1 MKVKILSD
9 ITSWKTYRN
18 LKTGKVYDMPPEDAQ
33 QLIQAGKA
41 AEVIEEFLGEGVRKR
56 VEAETKRPTVEEKT
70 IDPQTESRLGKIA
83 RNQGFDEGVF
93 LREYGRLIAEGR
105 SDMDALSQTMK
116 LFEKSAK
123 NARGPTLADFAS
135 GGLEEPIEGEIG
147 TPSGIEPE
155 STAGLG
161 APPREKPMLLKKAE
175 IDPELSSWL
184 VGEGF
189 ARGPEGVA
197 YTKTDKVGEDTVK
210 LQIDFNDDFRGMR
223 YGYRLNISEDP
234 PKWKPDKALR
244 DHPILLRF
252 KRYRDDLLAQRH
264 HRLLLERSKT
274 APPPAPPKA
283 TAETPAGGGT
293 KLALLPP
300 EVEEAK
306 EMEHR
311 DEQMIIRELKGDLK
325 VLERALADYFYSFEL
340 RGRKVIGL
348 SYAGVKAII
357 RRMGRI
363 EILEIKVEEKTKSWF
378 VLVKARDKLKDL
390 EAYGAAIQ
398 PKQFL
403 GGGENPFALT
413 VAVSKAQRN
422 AWRHFIDE
430 KIVTETYR
438 AWLKERG
445 R

>member
-1 MKVKILSD
+1 MDEKNIREIARGHGWSED
-9 ITSWKTYRN
+9 DF
-18 LKTGKVYDMPPEDAQ
+18 LKEVDRLQKGYAYTEEGALAQ
-33 QLIQAGKA
+33 AQKHFARK
-41 AEVIEEFLGEGVRKR
+41 LGVNSK
-56 VEAETKRPTVEEKT
+56 
-70 IDPQTESRLGKIA
+70 ESRLRKIA

-93 LREYGRLIAEGR
+93 LKEYGRLIAEGR
-105 SDMDALSQTMK
+105 SDMDALSLAMK
-116 LFEKSAK
+116 LFEKDAK
-123 NARGPTLADFAS
+123 AEKRPTLATFAP
-135 GGLEEPIEGEIG
+135 GHLDEP
-147 TPSGIEPE
+147 S

-161 APPREKPMLLKKAE
+161 APPGERPTPPKPKTGKSGIVVGPKGPPRTVEEVGNDDAGPR
-175 IDPELSSWL
+175 IDSELSSWL
-184 VGEGF
+184 VGRGF
-189 ARGPEGVA
+189 VRGPEGVA
-197 YTKTDKVGEDTVK
+197 YTKTDKVGEDIVK
-210 LQIDFNDDFRGMR
+210 LQIDFSDDARGMR
-223 YGYRLNISEDP
+223 YGYRLNISVDP

-244 DHPILLRF
+244 DHPTLLRF
-252 KRYRDDLLAQRH
+252 KRYRDDLLTQRH

-293 KLALLPP
+293 NLALLPP

-363 EILEIKVEEKTKSWF
+363 VILEIKVEEKQKSWF

-398 PKQFL
+398 PKQFQ

-430 KIVTETYR
+430 KVVTETYR
-438 AWLKERG
+438 AWLEEQKKESG
-445 R
+445 K

>member
-1 MKVKILSD
+1 
-9 ITSWKTYRN
+9 
-18 LKTGKVYDMPPEDAQ
+18 
-33 QLIQAGKA
+33 
-41 AEVIEEFLGEGVRKR
+41 
-56 VEAETKRPTVEEKT
+56 
-70 IDPQTESRLGKIA
+70 
-83 RNQGFDEGVF
+83 
-93 LREYGRLIAEGR
+93 
-105 SDMDALSQTMK
+105 
-116 LFEKSAK
+116 
-123 NARGPTLADFAS
+123 
-135 GGLEEPIEGEIG
+135 
-147 TPSGIEPE
+147 
-155 STAGLG
+155 
-161 APPREKPMLLKKAE
+161 KPMLLKKAE

-244 DHPILLRF
+244 DHPTLLRF
-252 KRYRDDLLAQRH
+252 KRYRDDLLTQRH

-398 PKQFL
+398 PKQF
-403 GGGENPFALT
+403 
-413 VAVSKAQRN
+413 
-422 AWRHFIDE
+422 
-430 KIVTETYR
+430 
-438 AWLKERG
+438 
-445 R
+445 